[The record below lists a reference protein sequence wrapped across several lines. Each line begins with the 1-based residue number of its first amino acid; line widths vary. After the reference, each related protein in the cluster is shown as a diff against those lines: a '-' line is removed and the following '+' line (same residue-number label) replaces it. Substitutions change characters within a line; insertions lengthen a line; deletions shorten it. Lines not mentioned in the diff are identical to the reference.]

1 VPTRASASQLLFK
14 PTGTNATVDYQQQ
27 ANVFAAPSD
36 SSSGF
41 IAVQQPSITGFSPC
55 PAQIGDS
62 WNNVANLPVVYPMH
76 SVFNA
81 PNGAQV
87 DSSADS
93 SAFNGEQFSGD
104 AVLPDSH
111 AVVAPQSPVEDSTMA
126 AVAPTASLQQASG
139 PFLGTAVLLQPL
151 QPVFWP
157 VFQNMQISGAAM
169 QQSIMDTSS
178 VDNYVAASE
187 VTEADF
193 QQCDESEVRGSEIC
207 VVGRGEKS
215 GQLPSTSGARRQRR
229 SKRAAAERRAL
240 EAAALCQDEVDE
252 LRRYTEEACLRLRG
266 ASEKVLEAE
275 VCDKVPH
282 QKLRWVDT
290 VDDEE
295 EVAIEQIKRL
305 TRSAKLSGP
314 EVIGIDAEED
324 AQLDANLL
332 LEAGSLDEHS
342 AVEASGDPVILALSN
357 VDSEDFRPTLD
368 RVMGSVWP
376 QATTKNGCR
385 IIQKAIEVGSQADR
399 SRILDQLRGHVHEAL
414 KSPHANHVLQKCI
427 EIMPP
432 DLVDFVL
439 IELQGEGA
447 YVARHRFGCR
457 ILQRLIEHCSH
468 QQTEGLIAEVLSDA
482 SRLCRHQYG
491 NFVIQHILQH
501 GAMAHR
507 HIIAE
512 ALCEDT
518 IRLAKHRIASH
529 VLSCAMVHCDSE
541 DVQRLTKVVLDDAG
555 QLADLSR
562 RQYGSFVVRE
572 VNRAARMLQA

>member
-1 VPTRASASQLLFK
+1 
-14 PTGTNATVDYQQQ
+14 
-27 ANVFAAPSD
+27 
-36 SSSGF
+36 
-41 IAVQQPSITGFSPC
+41 
-55 PAQIGDS
+55 
-62 WNNVANLPVVYPMH
+62 
-76 SVFNA
+76 
-81 PNGAQV
+81 
-87 DSSADS
+87 
-93 SAFNGEQFSGD
+93 
-104 AVLPDSH
+104 
-111 AVVAPQSPVEDSTMA
+111 
-126 AVAPTASLQQASG
+126 
-139 PFLGTAVLLQPL
+139 
-151 QPVFWP
+151 
-157 VFQNMQISGAAM
+157 
-169 QQSIMDTSS
+169 
-178 VDNYVAASE
+178 
-187 VTEADF
+187 
-193 QQCDESEVRGSEIC
+193 
-207 VVGRGEKS
+207 
-215 GQLPSTSGARRQRR
+215 
-229 SKRAAAERRAL
+229 
-240 EAAALCQDEVDE
+240 
-252 LRRYTEEACLRLRG
+252 
-266 ASEKVLEAE
+266 
-275 VCDKVPH
+275 
-282 QKLRWVDT
+282 
-290 VDDEE
+290 VDDEEDE

-314 EVIGIDAEED
+314 DAIGIDAEED

-332 LEAGSLDEHS
+332 P
-342 AVEASGDPVILALSN
+342 EASGDPVILALSN

-368 RVMGSVWP
+368 RVMSSVWP
-376 QATTKNGCR
+376 LATTKNGCR

-414 KSPHANHVLQKCI
+414 KSPHANHVLHKCI